1 MKYMLTLVLAFGSTS
16 FSLAQDKDEE
26 MVYLQP
32 EKHAE
37 FKGGPAGWTKFLSS
51 KLRYPSL
58 ATKMGVE
65 GPVFVSF
72 IINKKGK
79 VIDPVVIR
87 SPHESLSKEA
97 VRVLKLSPKW
107 KPAKHE
113 GKIVKSRVQVQIQ
126 FKLPKG

>member
-1 MKYMLTLVLAFGSTS
+1 MKYLLTLILAFGITS

-51 KLRYPSL
+51 NLKYPTL
-58 ATKMGVE
+58 ATKMGAE
-65 GPVFVSF
+65 GPVWVTFV
-72 IINKKGK
+72 IDKKGK
-79 VIDPVVIR
+79 VIDPTVLK

-97 VRVLKLSPKW
+97 VRVLKRSPKW

-113 GKIVKSRVQVQIQ
+113 GKTVRSRVQVQIQ